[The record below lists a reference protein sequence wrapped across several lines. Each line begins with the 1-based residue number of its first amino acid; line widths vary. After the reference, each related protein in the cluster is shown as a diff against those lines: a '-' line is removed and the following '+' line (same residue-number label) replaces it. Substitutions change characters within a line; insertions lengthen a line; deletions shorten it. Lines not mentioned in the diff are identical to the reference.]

1 MGVTLS
7 INTLTYSSRLGIET
21 GHFSHWGSRGGRF
34 QQRTHGFVISGPL
47 QKTERANQMCHKP
60 HLPKRQPYPGQPTCS
75 HSHAISS
82 RITESPQ
89 QPIVCSRSPKNK
101 DKGFHRGN
109 NSLPF
114 PKASS
119 ALLPGKLRQHFI
131 YTGLPVLFSPNEFR
145 GFHQFTSTG
154 KKEKVLG

>member
-1 MGVTLS
+1 MGVNLS
-7 INTLTYSSRLGIET
+7 INTLTYSLRLGIFHT
-21 GHFSHWGSRGGRF
+21 GAAEVGASNREHTALWYLGLCRKWR
-34 QQRTHGFVISGPL
+34 QPTRCV
-47 QKTERANQMCHKP
+47 KP

-82 RITESPQ
+82 WITESPQ
-89 QPIVCSRSPKNK
+89 QPIVFSRSPENK

-131 YTGLPVLFSPNEFR
+131 YTGLPVLFSLNKFR

-154 KKEKVLG
+154 KKKKLLG